1 MDSVKLK
8 SLFID
13 SSQNGLLGILNDSL
27 EFETYHFFDDKR
39 NASKIHSRL
48 DNLLRDNCIELGDIK
63 SFYIISGPGSY
74 TGIRVVEGIAQIM
87 KWQGKEIFSLYQF
100 EIPQMVGIEKG
111 SWISQAYKNEFF
123 VYSWKGKEHDV
134 QLISLDEY
142 QMTGEEFNLSL
153 THKLLLKHSR
163 QIFSMV
169 KGRGGHFPPYYY
181 REAEQEFKTV
191 K

>member
-1 MDSVKLK
+1 MDSIKLK

-13 SSQNGLLGILNDSL
+13 NSQNSLLGILNASL
-27 EFETYHFFDDKR
+27 EFETYDFFDDKR
-39 NASKIHSRL
+39 GASQIHFRL
-48 DNLLRDNCIELGDIK
+48 DNLLRDNDIKLNDIK
-63 SFYIISGPGSY
+63 SLYIISGPGSY

-87 KWQGKEIFSLYQF
+87 KWQGKEVFSLYQF
-100 EIPQMVGIEKG
+100 EIPQMVGVEKG

-123 VYSWKGKEHDV
+123 IYSWQGKEYDI
-134 QLISLDEY
+134 QLISHDEY
-142 QMTGEEFNLSL
+142 QMTREEFDLSS
-153 THKLLLKHSR
+153 TRKLLLKHSR